1 MIGMFKFFAVAFAA
15 AAFSTGAMAGGG
27 MCGGISHE
35 AAAPT
40 ETVSTQDATITVAD
54 SETVSTE

>member
-1 MIGMFKFFAVAFAA
+1 MTGTFKFLTVAFAA
-15 AAFSTGAMAGGG
+15 AAFSTAALAGGG

-40 ETVSTQDATITVAD
+40 ETVSTQDATVTVVD
-54 SETVSTE
+54 SGSVSTE